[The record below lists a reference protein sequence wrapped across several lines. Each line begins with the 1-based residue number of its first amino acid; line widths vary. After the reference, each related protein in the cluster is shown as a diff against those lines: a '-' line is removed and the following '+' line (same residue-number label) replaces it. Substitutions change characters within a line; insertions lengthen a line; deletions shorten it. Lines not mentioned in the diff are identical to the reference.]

1 MECKPFSIDHIIS
14 YTLDILICVDSL
26 DFIDTPL
33 IMCWS
38 KDVSYATFATGTLLN
53 LAFATLFAS
62 FRRYDLVL
70 LLVLWE
76 YALLM
81 QLPEAA
87 AWEEL
92 QTAPTTSRL
101 STLTAF
107 ALNVTQPVAA
117 WIVVAWITQSWTLT
131 PVAWVMALVYIAQ
144 LVHDR
149 ARIRTALERGIQPQ
163 GKCDHLQLDWW
174 TTASAIWYNLLMVVL
189 FLHLPVPLF
198 WITFV
203 VFEVSLGLAFVWK
216 RCGVA
221 SLWCWSIACAS
232 VVYGVGWGA
241 GVV

>member
-1 MECKPFSIDHIIS
+1 
-14 YTLDILICVDSL
+14 
-26 DFIDTPL
+26 
-33 IMCWS
+33 MCWS
-38 KDVSYATFATGTLLN
+38 KDVSYATFVTGTLLN

-62 FRRYDLVL
+62 FRRYELA
-70 LLVLWE
+70 LLVVFWE

-81 QLPEAA
+81 QLSEAA

-92 QTAPTTSRL
+92 ETAPTTSRL

-117 WIVVAWITQSWTLT
+117 WIAVAWITQSWALT

-144 LVHDR
+144 MVHDR
-149 ARIRTALERGIQPQ
+149 AQIRTALERGIQPLDNR
-163 GKCDHLQLDWW
+163 KCDHLQLDWW
-174 TTASAIWYNLLMVVL
+174 TTASGIWYNLLMVVV

-198 WITFV
+198 WVTLI
-203 VFEVSLGLAFVWK
+203 VFEASWGLAFVWK

-232 VVYGVGWGA
+232 VVYGVGWGT